1 MFDGWTKDQMK
12 YMSLGGNGRAR
23 AFFRYAV
30 SRLASRLTRRLGL
43 EKPHNRCVPMSVM
56 NT

>member
-30 SRLASRLTRRLGL
+30 S
-43 EKPHNRCVPMSVM
+43 
-56 NT
+56 